1 MPKYVV
7 VESVRSVGVARM
19 GLLWLPLVHFLGSV
33 LSGVF
38 YCFLHEPPLNQ
49 YRRALYETPKIE
61 RASVWLF
68 CSSGKPGR
76 SCR

>member
-38 YCFLHEPPLNQ
+38 YCFLHESPLNQ
-49 YRRALYETPKIE
+49 
-61 RASVWLF
+61 
-68 CSSGKPGR
+68 
-76 SCR
+76 

>member
-1 MPKYVV
+1 MVDSV
-7 VESVRSVGVARM
+7 TLTRVEHAQIVESVRSVGVARM

-49 YRRALYETPKIE
+49 
-61 RASVWLF
+61 
-68 CSSGKPGR
+68 
-76 SCR
+76 